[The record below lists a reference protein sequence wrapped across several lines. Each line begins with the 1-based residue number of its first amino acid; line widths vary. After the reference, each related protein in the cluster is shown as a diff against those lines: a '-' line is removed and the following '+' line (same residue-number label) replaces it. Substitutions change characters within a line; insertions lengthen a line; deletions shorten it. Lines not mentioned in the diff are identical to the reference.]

1 MAKTKEELNAL
12 KQEFE
17 SLTNKLKELTD
28 DELMQVTGGDGEDGE
43 DKPNVIINNGTDYTK
58 AGFSGEEGPR
68 SVFPSIVGKPKSASS
83 MVGK

>member
-1 MAKTKEELNAL
+1 MDKTKEELNAL

-43 DKPNVIINNGTDYTK
+43 DKPNVIIDNGTGYVK

-68 SVFPSIVGKPKSASS
+68 AVFPAIVGKPESSSS
-83 MVGK
+83 MVG